1 VIVMNPSGEHATIC
15 TSHVSRGIGMKIL
28 LQSLL
33 LAGLS
38 LGAAASATD
47 APGFDVLKN
56 MSVADFRASGLDKLS
71 DAQIKALDA
80 WFTDYQRQHAL
91 TCTGAAPAAAPAV
104 ATAAADT
111 FPMTAHIVGEFH
123 GWSGSTR
130 VTLDNGQ
137 VWEQM
142 DDATVTAGRMTN
154 PKVTITRGLLNSFY
168 ISVDGVSDSVEIKRI
183 KQ

>member
-1 VIVMNPSGEHATIC
+1 
-15 TSHVSRGIGMKIL
+15 MKIL
-28 LQSLL
+28 LQSLV

-38 LGAAASATD
+38 IGAAASATD
-47 APGFDVLKN
+47 APDFDVLKS

-80 WFTDYQRQHAL
+80 WFTAYQRQHPLICDGAG
-91 TCTGAAPAAAPAV
+91 TAAPAGAQAA
-104 ATAAADT
+104 AAADAY
-111 FPMTAHIVGEFH
+111 PMTAHIAGEFH

-142 DDATVTAGRMTN
+142 DDATVTAGRMTD
-154 PKVTITRGLLNSFY
+154 PKVTISRGMLNSFY
-168 ISVDGVSDSVEIKRI
+168 MSVEGVSDSVEVKRI
-183 KQ
+183 KDR

>member
-1 VIVMNPSGEHATIC
+1 
-15 TSHVSRGIGMKIL
+15 MKIL

-33 LAGLS
+33 LASLS
-38 LGAAASATD
+38 LGGSATAAD
-47 APGFDVLKN
+47 APDFDVLKS

-80 WFTDYQRQHAL
+80 WFGDYQRQHAL
-91 TCTGAAPAAAPAV
+91 TCTGAAPAMGPALAAAAPA
-104 ATAAADT
+104 AADAY
-111 FPMTAHIVGEFH
+111 PMTAHIVGEFH

-154 PKVTITRGLLNSFY
+154 PKVTISRGVFNSFY
-168 ISVDGVSDSVEIKRI
+168 ISVEGVNDSVEVKRI
-183 KQ
+183 KGQ

>member
-1 VIVMNPSGEHATIC
+1 
-15 TSHVSRGIGMKIL
+15 MKIL

-38 LGAAASATD
+38 AAAGASVAD
-47 APGFDVLKN
+47 APDFDVLKS

-71 DAQIKALDA
+71 DTQIKTLDA
-80 WFTDYQRQHAL
+80 WFGDYQRQHAL
-91 TCTGAAPAAAPAV
+91 TCTGAAPAAAPAL
-104 ATAAADT
+104 AAAPAASDT
-111 FPMTAHIVGEFH
+111 FPMTAHIAGEFH

-154 PKVTITRGLLNSFY
+154 PKVTITRGVFNSFY
-168 ISVDGVSDSVEIKRI
+168 ISVEGVSDSVEVKRI
-183 KQ
+183 KD

>member
-1 VIVMNPSGEHATIC
+1 
-15 TSHVSRGIGMKIL
+15 MKIL

-33 LAGLS
+33 LAALS
-38 LGAAASATD
+38 SGATASAAD
-47 APGFDVLKN
+47 APDFDVLKS

-80 WFTDYQRQHAL
+80 WFADYQRQHAL
-91 TCTGAAPAAAPAV
+91 TCNAVTSAAAAAAPAP
-104 ATAAADT
+104 ATTAVDA
-111 FPMTAHIVGEFH
+111 FPMTAHIAGEFH
-123 GWSGSTR
+123 GWGGSTR
-130 VTLDNGQ
+130 VTLDDGQ

-168 ISVDGVSDSVEIKRI
+168 MSVEGVTDTVQVKRI
-183 KQ
+183 RG

>member
-1 VIVMNPSGEHATIC
+1 
-15 TSHVSRGIGMKIL
+15 MKIL

-33 LAGLS
+33 LAGLAV
-38 LGAAASATD
+38 AAGASAADTQD
-47 APGFDVLKN
+47 FDVLKS

-80 WFTDYQRQHAL
+80 WFGDYQRQHAL
-91 TCTGAAPAAAPAV
+91 TCTGAAPAAAPAL
-104 ATAAADT
+104 AAADT
-111 FPMTAHIVGEFH
+111 FPMTAHIAGEFH

-154 PKVTITRGLLNSFY
+154 PKVTITRGVFNSFY
-168 ISVDGVSDSVEIKRI
+168 ISVEGISDSVEVKRI

>member
-1 VIVMNPSGEHATIC
+1 
-15 TSHVSRGIGMKIL
+15 MKIL

-38 LGAAASATD
+38 VVAGASIAD
-47 APGFDVLKN
+47 EPGFDVLKS

-80 WFTDYQRQHAL
+80 WFVDYQRQHVL
-91 TCTGAAPAAAPAV
+91 TCTGAAPAATPALAGAP
-104 ATAAADT
+104 AAADVY
-111 FPMTAHIVGEFH
+111 PMTAHIAGEFH

-142 DDATVTAGRMTN
+142 DDATVTSGRMTN
-154 PKVTITRGLLNSFY
+154 PKVTITKGLLNAFY
-168 ISVDGVSDSVEIKRI
+168 ISVDGVSDVVLVKRI
-183 KQ
+183 KQQ

>member
-1 VIVMNPSGEHATIC
+1 
-15 TSHVSRGIGMKIL
+15 MKIL

-38 LGAAASATD
+38 VAAGAAAAD
-47 APGFDVLKN
+47 EPGFDVLKS
-56 MSVADFRASGLDKLS
+56 MSVTDFRATGLDKLS
-71 DAQIKALDA
+71 DAQIKALDG
-80 WFTDYQRQHAL
+80 WFADYQRQHVL
-91 TCTGAAPAAAPAV
+91 ICTGAAPAAAPALA
-104 ATAAADT
+104 ATPAAADT
-111 FPMTAHIVGEFH
+111 FPVTAHIVGEFH

-154 PKVTITRGLLNSFY
+154 PKVTITRGAFNSFY
-168 ISVDGVSDSVEIKRI
+168 ISVDGVSDSVEVKRI
-183 KQ
+183 KG

>member
-1 VIVMNPSGEHATIC
+1 
-15 TSHVSRGIGMKIL
+15 MKIL

-38 LGAAASATD
+38 MGINVSAAD
-47 APGFDVLKN
+47 APGFEVLKS

-80 WFTDYQRQHAL
+80 WFAGYQGQHAL
-91 TCTGAAPAAAPAV
+91 TCNAAAPTAPAAAPAL
-104 ATAAADT
+104 AAAPAAADAY
-111 FPMTAHIVGEFH
+111 PMTAHITGEFH

-154 PKVTITRGLLNSFY
+154 PKVTISRGLLNSFY
-168 ISVDGVSDSVEIKRI
+168 ISVEGVSDSVEVKHIKG
-183 KQ
+183 